1 MNRRLDRHNPARAAV
16 LHGAGYVGRDLTGL
30 LLRHEGVH
38 LTHVTSATF
47 SGQPL
52 HVAHP
57 ALRGASELVF
67 SGSMTDFSDIDVLFV
82 TAGHGQS
89 AAAVGGARD
98 AGYDGLIVDLSAD
111 FRYPDVASYEKWIG
125 AAHTRPDLLPGA
137 LYSLPEIT
145 GDLPS
150 DARLV
155 ANPGCF
161 ATALALALW
170 PLSRALPPNTPV
182 HVTALTGASGS
193 GARPSPGTHFPDRD
207 GNVRAY
213 KVLAHQHAAEI
224 AQLFPETFRFSF
236 VPASGPWT
244 RGIWGT
250 AQVNLGES
258 ERGEAARTGG
268 DAGCGDGAFAQEVAA
283 WFESAYGSSPL
294 VRLYAGELPAML
306 PVVGTPF
313 ADIGWV
319 VRGGT
324 LVVGFAIDNL
334 LKGAA
339 SQAVQNMNLAFGWPA
354 EAGLLPRNP
363 SIE

>member
-1 MNRRLDRHNPARAAV
+1 MNRRLDRDKPVRVAV
-16 LHGAGYVGRDLTGL
+16 LHGAGYVGRELIAL
-30 LLRHEGVH
+30 LLGHEGVQ
-38 LTHVTSATF
+38 LTGVTSSTF
-47 SGQPL
+47 AGQPL
-52 HVAHP
+52 YVAHP
-57 ALRGASELVF
+57 GLRG
-67 SGSMTDFSDIDVLFV
+67 MTDLTFWDGVPDFPECDVLFV

-89 AAAVGGARD
+89 AAAVGAARD
-98 AGYDGLIVDLSAD
+98 AGYNGLIIDLSAD
-111 FRYPDVASYEKWIG
+111 FRYPEVATYEAWIG

-137 LYSLPEIT
+137 RYSLPEIT

-150 DARLV
+150 DARLI

-170 PLSRALPPNTPV
+170 PLSRALPAGSGV

-193 GARPSPGTHFPDRD
+193 GARPGPGTHYPDRD

-224 AQLFPETFRFSF
+224 AQLFPDSFRFSF

-244 RGIWGT
+244 RGIWGA
-250 AQVNLGES
+250 AQVDVGTAAQVDVGAHDVANWFNEAY
-258 ERGEAARTGG
+258 GEA
-268 DAGCGDGAFAQEVAA
+268 
-283 WFESAYGSSPL
+283 PL
-294 VRLYAGELPAML
+294 VRLYPGRLPDML
-306 PVVGTPF
+306 PVIGTPF

-319 VRGGT
+319 VQEGA

-354 EAGLLPRNP
+354 GTGLLPTHP
-363 SIE
+363 SHT